1 MTPPTTSR
9 HLPALIAL
17 LFLLLGAAWGVLHAA
32 QIIAQHEHLPPDF
45 DEAVHLLPVRQ
56 LAINAAQGDWAAFL
70 RHTLNQDQLA
80 AYPFFH
86 SWLTFPAW
94 LIWPGIVT
102 ARLMSAVYLALA
114 TLVAFALG
122 HDLGRNGRF
131 SWLSGFLA
139 GALTLLSLPLWAYA
153 GLAYLEAAG
162 LLIILVALWLYGRSE
177 PAAPHA
183 RRYALL
189 CSLAITAAFFTKY
202 NFGLFLIGGIILNEM
217 AAWVLARRGDW
228 LRRWLALGGPTAVL
242 SLLWFIWPG
251 HLARFLYFGGAQQGE
266 LTIGRLAS
274 WLYYPRS
281 LFSQYSAGL
290 PIALLLAAGL
300 FYGLWRWRSF
310 RPRSLLIYL
319 LAGWLI
325 LLVVPQK
332 EPRFLYVVAP
342 AAFMLAGGWAA
353 AALDWLCGQPRR
365 WQMGLGVVGLGWLMW
380 AGTAVHT
387 RFQFLDLILAA
398 GYASAPETTDAY
410 RWVQQQTL
418 AHAQPVHILN
428 DWHLFSA
435 PALLWSHYV
444 ADPASPLAYD
454 GGFVN
459 ASLVP
464 DPTPENQATFIAN
477 LRAQGMRF
485 VLSIDGSP
493 AGDYSGWA
501 LIEPLLANGAVTPVA
516 SSPPIT
522 LTLRPLA
529 YQEALF
535 SGAFP
540 DVATAVSHAPQESLT
555 IRLHLYHLHE

>member
-1 MTPPTTSR
+1 MTSLAAHRWST
-9 HLPALIAL
+9 LLAL
-17 LFLLLGAAWGVLHAA
+17 LLLLLGAAWGVWNAA
-32 QIIAQHEHLPPDF
+32 QTINQHAHFPPDF

-56 LAINAAQGDWAAFL
+56 LAVDAAQGEWAAFL

-86 SWLTFPAW
+86 AWLTFPAW
-94 LIWPGIVT
+94 LLAPGIAT

-114 TLVAFALG
+114 ALVAFGLG

-131 SWLSGFLA
+131 PWLSGFLA

-162 LLIILVALWLYGRSE
+162 LLIALLTLWLYGRSD
-177 PAAPHA
+177 PASPRA

-189 CSLAITAAFFTKY
+189 TSLAVAAAFFTKY
-202 NFGLFLIGGIILNEM
+202 NFGLFLMGGIALNELV
-217 AAWVLARRGDW
+217 AWGLARRGDW
-228 LRRWLALGGPTAVL
+228 VKRWLALGGPTAVL
-242 SLLWFIWPG
+242 ALLWFLWPG

-266 LTIGRLAS
+266 LTIWRLES

-281 LFSQYSAGL
+281 LFTQYSAGL

-300 FYGLWRWRSF
+300 VYGLWRWREF
-310 RPRSLLIYL
+310 RPRSLLAYL
-319 LAGWLI
+319 LVGWLM

-342 AAFMLAGGWAA
+342 ATFVLAGGWAA
-353 AALDWLCGQPRR
+353 AALDWLRGWPRR
-365 WQMGLGVVGLGWLMW
+365 WQMGLGALAVGWLVW
-380 AGTAVHT
+380 AGTAVHH
-387 RFQFLDLILAA
+387 RFQFFDLTLAA
-398 GYASAPETTDAY
+398 GYASPPETAEAY
-410 RWVQQQTL
+410 RFIL
-418 AHAQPVHILN
+418 AHTLGQNQPVHLLN

-435 PALLWSHYV
+435 PALLWSHYA

-454 GGFVN
+454 DGFVS

-464 DPTPENQATFIAN
+464 EPTPENQAAFLAD
-477 LRAQGMRF
+477 LRARGVRT

-493 AGDYSGWA
+493 SGDYSGWA
-501 LIEPLLANGAVTPVA
+501 LLEPLLASGAATPVA

-522 LTLRPLA
+522 LPLRSFA
-529 YQEALF
+529 YQESLL
-535 SGAFP
+535 SGEFK
-540 DVATAVSHAPQESLT
+540 DRETAVAHVPQDTLT
-555 IRLHLYHLHE
+555 LRLHLYQIGGW